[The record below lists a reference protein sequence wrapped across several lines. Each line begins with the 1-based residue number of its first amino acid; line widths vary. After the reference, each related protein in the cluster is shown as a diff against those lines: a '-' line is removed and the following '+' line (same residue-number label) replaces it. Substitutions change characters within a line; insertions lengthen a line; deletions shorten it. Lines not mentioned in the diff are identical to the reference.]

1 LQEGGSNGSHGLG
14 ANERADLNQRK
25 GLDVNTYSFDGK
37 VALITG
43 AAGGLGNA
51 AAIRMATAGAQI
63 VAVDRDEKSTREL
76 MMVLPGE
83 HHALVRDLRPALAA
97 REAVKEALALTGRL
111 DIVVNSA
118 GVCHF
123 NKINE
128 ISPEEWDEVLE
139 IDLRSMHFLSVAA
152 AEAMDGSVG
161 GRIINIGSNAGR
173 KGRATGA
180 HYAAAKAAV
189 ASLTESLALAYGAK
203 QITVNTVCPAVVLTG
218 MWEQN
223 FAELTRMTGKTSE
236 QLIEGWTNATPLKR
250 LGTAED
256 VANLITFLASDEASF
271 ITGQTINVCGG
282 FMLTC

>member
-1 LQEGGSNGSHGLG
+1 MGWAYDFFNGRILQWEKRFVIAYGL
-14 ANERADLNQRK
+14 K
-25 GLDVNTYSFDGK
+25 GK

-43 AAGGLGNA
+43 AGGGLGRA
-51 AAIRMATAGAQI
+51 AAIRLATAGAQI
-63 VAVDRDEKSTREL
+63 IAVDRDEESTRQL
-76 MMVLPGE
+76 MEVLPGNN
-83 HHALVRDLRPALAA
+83 HAIVKDLRPALAA
-97 REAVKEALALTGRL
+97 NKVVEEALTLTRRL

-123 NKINE
+123 TKINE

-139 IDLRSMHFLSVAA
+139 IDLRSIHFLSVAA
-152 AEAMDGSVG
+152 AEAMDSSAG
-161 GRIINIGSNAGR
+161 GRIINLGSNAGR
-173 KGRATGA
+173 KGRANGA

-218 MWEQN
+218 MWKGN
-223 FAELTRMTGKTSE
+223 FDELTRMTAKTPE
-236 QLIEGWTNATPLKR
+236 QLTEGWINATPLKR
-250 LGTAED
+250 LGTADD
-256 VANLITFLASDEASF
+256 VANLIVFLASDGASF

>member
-1 LQEGGSNGSHGLG
+1 VIVST
-14 ANERADLNQRK
+14 K
-25 GLDVNTYSFDGK
+25 GFEGK

-43 AAGGLGNA
+43 AGSGLGKA
-51 AAIRMATAGAQI
+51 AAMKLASAGAQI
-63 VAVDRDEKSTREL
+63 IAVDRDQKATREL
-76 MMVLPGE
+76 MDVLPGE
-83 HHALVRDLRPALAA
+83 HHRIVKDLRPALAA
-97 REAVKEALALTGRL
+97 KEVVGEAFALSGRL

-139 IDLRSMHFLSVAA
+139 IDLRSIHFLSVAA
-152 AEAMDGSVG
+152 AEAMDSGVG
-161 GRIINIGSNAGR
+161 GRIINLGSNAGR

-218 MWEQN
+218 MWERN
-223 FAELTRMTGKTSE
+223 FAELTRITGKTPE
-236 QLIEGWTNATPLKR
+236 QLVNGWVDITPLKR

-256 VANLITFLASDEASF
+256 VANLIAFLASDDAAF

>member
-1 LQEGGSNGSHGLG
+1 MIPNGL
-14 ANERADLNQRK
+14 K
-25 GLDVNTYSFDGK
+25 GK

-43 AAGGLGNA
+43 AGGGLGRA
-51 AAIRMATAGAQI
+51 AAEKLAAAGAQI

-76 MMVLPGE
+76 MQMLPGK
-83 HHALVRDLRPALAA
+83 HHMLIKDLRPALAA
-97 REAVKEALALTGRL
+97 KEAVEEAMAFTGRL

-123 NKINE
+123 NRINE
-128 ISPEEWDEVLE
+128 ITPEEWDEVLE

-152 AEAMDGSVG
+152 AESMDAGAG
-161 GRIINIGSNAGR
+161 GRIVNIGSNAGR
-173 KGRATGA
+173 KGRANGA

-189 ASLTESLALAYGAK
+189 ASLTESLALAYGPK

-218 MWEQN
+218 MWERN
-223 FAELTRMTGKTSE
+223 FAELNRITGKE
-236 QLIEGWTNATPLKR
+236 PDQLIQGWTDATPLKR
-250 LGTAED
+250 LGTVKD
-256 VANLITFLASDEASF
+256 VANLIAFLASDEASF

>member
-1 LQEGGSNGSHGLG
+1 
-14 ANERADLNQRK
+14 
-25 GLDVNTYSFDGK
+25 VNTNGFKGK

-43 AAGGLGNA
+43 AGGGFGKASAMKLA
-51 AAIRMATAGAQI
+51 SAGAQI
-63 VAVDRDEKSTREL
+63 IAVDRDQKATREL
-76 MMVLPGE
+76 MDVLPGK
-83 HHALVRDLRPALAA
+83 HHAIVRDLRPAPAA
-97 REAVKEALALTGRL
+97 KEVIEEALALGGRL
-111 DIVVNSA
+111 DIVINSA

-152 AEAMDGSVG
+152 AEAMDGATG
-161 GRIINIGSNAGR
+161 GRIINLGSNAGR
-173 KGRATGA
+173 KGRANGA

-203 QITVNTVCPAVVLTG
+203 RITCNTVCPAVVLTG
-218 MWEQN
+218 MWERN
-223 FAELTRMTGKTSE
+223 FTELERITGKNPE
-236 QLIEGWTNATPLKR
+236 QLTKAWIEATPLKR
-250 LGTAED
+250 LGTVED
-256 VANLITFLASDEASF
+256 VANLIAFLASDEASF

>member
-1 LQEGGSNGSHGLG
+1 MSDGF
-14 ANERADLNQRK
+14 K
-25 GLDVNTYSFDGK
+25 GK

-43 AAGGLGNA
+43 AGSGLGKA
-51 AAIRMATAGAQI
+51 AAIKLAAAGAQI
-63 VAVDRDEKSTREL
+63 IAVDRDKKSTREL
-76 MMVLPGE
+76 MKGLPGK
-83 HHALVRDLRPALAA
+83 HHAIVKDLRPALAA
-97 REAVKEALALTGRL
+97 KEVVEKALALTRRL
-111 DIVVNSA
+111 DILVNSA

-123 NKINE
+123 SKINE

-152 AEAMDGSVG
+152 AEAMDGEVG
-161 GRIINIGSNAGR
+161 GRIINLGSNAGR
-173 KGRATGA
+173 KGRANGA

-218 MWEQN
+218 MWERN
-223 FAELTRMTGKTSE
+223 FAELAHITGKTSE
-236 QLIEGWTNATPLKR
+236 QLVKAWTDITPLKR
-250 LGTAED
+250 LGTPED
-256 VANLITFLASDEASF
+256 VANLIRFLASDDASF